1 MNHTYR
7 LVWNQET
14 QRYVPAPECAKG
26 KGKSS
31 AKSKT
36 KALAPAAVILSTV
49 LALPAWAQT
58 SAPAPAANQLPTGG
72 QVVSGSA
79 HINQSGSQ
87 MQIQQGSQK
96 AIIDWT
102 SFNIGKNASVTF
114 QQNNAS
120 AIALN
125 RVTAGDASHIHGQ
138 LNANGQVWLINP
150 NGIVFGQ
157 GSQVD
162 VGGLVAS
169 TMNITNADF
178 NNGNYTF
185 TRNGA
190 TGSIT
195 NQGELTAQ
203 DGGSIALLAPTVSN
217 DGILRAQ
224 LGTVA
229 MVAGDKITLQAGAN
243 GLLNVQVDPAT
254 IRTLVENKQLIVADG
269 GQVIMT
275 GRAADQLS
283 SSVVANTGTIQAN
296 RLQEKDGKILLIA
309 DMQHG
314 ETKAAG
320 TLEAHFIDTSAAK
333 VSIDQDLH
341 INTAGGQWLIDPVDI
356 TIDAGNA
363 TALQIALDS
372 GSVIVDTSSNTGSDP
387 GDIYVNADISYTKN
401 KLTLNAD
408 NDINLNAAIH
418 VNGSGTLA
426 LNYGGTQG
434 NSSTTPATG
443 SSINARFGTNGGFA
457 GKVNFAQAG
466 PGLLAINGH
475 DYTVIK
481 DVAALQAMSSN
492 LAGKYVLGGDVNAS
506 SVANFAPIGNNST
519 RFTGTF
525 DGLGHTIS
533 NLTINNSNNNY
544 IGLFGVTQG
553 VTLRNI
559 GLVAADIKGGSNV
572 GALAGYQE
580 GGSIHNA
587 YATGQVSGN
596 NSVGGLVGYQWSGS
610 TISNAYAT
618 GQVSG
623 SNYVGGL
630 VGLQDGS
637 GSGSISISKAYAT
650 GSVRGSLAVGGLVG
664 YQYGSI
670 GNAYAAGL
678 VRGSNYVG
686 GLVGYQSSGSSI
698 SNAYATGQ
706 VSGSDYVGGLVGYQY
721 GSIHNAYATGSVSGS
736 VAVGGL
742 VGVQSNGGN
751 GSISS
756 ISNTYATGPVRG
768 SDSVGGLV
776 GLQSKGSISNT
787 YATGPV
793 RGTTNV
799 GGLVGYQTNG
809 SISNT
814 YAIGPVSGTTN
825 VGGLVGYRGSSI
837 SSSYWNT
844 QTAGQ
849 ATQGVGVGLQD
860 DVTGKTTAGLTNPS
874 ALGWDSTI
882 WGAEI
887 LAESAQAAGYRN
899 AGDSLVFL
907 KGLTRDQDKIST
919 NGTLFNGGY
928 GTAAAAWTLTS
939 WQQLQNINHNS
950 TTLGG
955 HYQLKTDLDKN
966 SAGYASLASAT
977 ANGGKG
983 WKPIGDNSSDTTATR
998 FTGNFDGLGHTISD
1012 LTIDRPDQNQVGL
1025 FGMTERATLRNMGL
1039 VAANIKGLNDVGG
1052 LVGYQLNGSI
1062 HNAYATGQV
1071 NGSGSLGG
1079 LVGYQWNGRIYNSYA
1094 TGQVSGSLAVGGLV
1108 GYQLSGSIGNA
1119 YATGQVSGTTNV
1131 GGLIGFRT
1139 GSDAISG
1146 TITSSYWNTET
1157 AGQATQGVGSGPQ
1170 TGVTGKTTEQLKQ
1183 QATFTGWNMD
1193 DAGGTGTVWRI
1204 YEGHTGP
1211 LLRSFLKPTTVTA
1224 AISGVIY
1231 KTYDGTAVSGSVSS
1245 YTTNVTGAAL
1255 SGTLRY
1261 TTNSKNAGNY
1271 RTVDGS
1277 LKFTGLY
1284 SSDQQGY
1291 DISYVASNPAMLTIG
1306 KAALTV
1312 TDMTANNKTYDGGTV
1327 ATLSGGSLGGVIG

>member
-7 LVWNQET
+7 LVWNQEA

-26 KGKSS
+26 KGKS
-31 AKSKT
+31 KT
-36 KALAPAAVILSTV
+36 KALAPAAVILSTA
-49 LALPAWAQT
+49 LALPAWAA
-58 SAPAPAANQLPTGG
+58 SLDAGALPTGG
-72 QVVSGSA
+72 NVVSGTA
-79 HINQSGSQ
+79 NIGQSGNA
-87 MQIQQGSQK
+87 MTVNQGSQK

-102 SFNIGKNASVTF
+102 SFNIGKDAAVTF
-114 QQNNAS
+114 QQNNTS

-195 NQGELTAQ
+195 NQGELTAK

-229 MVAGDKITLQAGAN
+229 LAAGDKITLQAGAN

-333 VSIDQDLH
+333 VSIDKDLH

-363 TALQIALDS
+363 TPLQIALDS
-372 GSVIVDTSSNTGSDP
+372 GDVIVDTSSNTGSDP
-387 GDIYVNADISYTKN
+387 GDIYVNADISYTQN

-434 NSSTTPATG
+434 NSSATPATG

-492 LAGKYVLGGDVNAS
+492 LAGKYVLGGDINAS
-506 SVANFAPIGNNST
+506 SVANFAPIGSSNST

-525 DGLGHTIS
+525 DGLGHTIG

-587 YATGQVSGN
+587 YATGQVSGS

-623 SNYVGGL
+623 S
-630 VGLQDGS
+630 DH
-637 GSGSISISKAYAT
+637 
-650 GSVRGSLAVGGLVG
+650 
-664 YQYGSI
+664 
-670 GNAYAAGL
+670 
-678 VRGSNYVG
+678 
-686 GLVGYQSSGSSI
+686 
-698 SNAYATGQ
+698 
-706 VSGSDYVGGLVGYQY
+706 VGGLVGYQY

-736 VAVGGL
+736 NYVGGL

-793 RGTTNV
+793 SGTTNV

-837 SSSYWNT
+837 ISSSYWNT

-874 ALGWDSTI
+874 ALGWDGDI
-882 WGAEI
+882 WGAGA

-950 TTLGG
+950 TTLE
-955 HYQLKTDLDKN
+955 
-966 SAGYASLASAT
+966 
-977 ANGGKG
+977 
-983 WKPIGDNSSDTTATR
+983 IG
-998 FTGNFDGLGHTISD
+998 
-1012 LTIDRPDQNQVGL
+1012 
-1025 FGMTERATLRNMGL
+1025 RAH
-1039 VAANIKGLNDVGG
+1039 V
-1052 LVGYQLNGSI
+1052 
-1062 HNAYATGQV
+1062 
-1071 NGSGSLGG
+1071 
-1079 LVGYQWNGRIYNSYA
+1079 
-1094 TGQVSGSLAVGGLV
+1094 
-1108 GYQLSGSIGNA
+1108 
-1119 YATGQVSGTTNV
+1119 
-1131 GGLIGFRT
+1131 
-1139 GSDAISG
+1139 
-1146 TITSSYWNTET
+1146 
-1157 AGQATQGVGSGPQ
+1157 
-1170 TGVTGKTTEQLKQ
+1170 
-1183 QATFTGWNMD
+1183 
-1193 DAGGTGTVWRI
+1193 
-1204 YEGHTGP
+1204 
-1211 LLRSFLKPTTVTA
+1211 
-1224 AISGVIY
+1224 
-1231 KTYDGTAVSGSVSS
+1231 
-1245 YTTNVTGAAL
+1245 
-1255 SGTLRY
+1255 
-1261 TTNSKNAGNY
+1261 
-1271 RTVDGS
+1271 
-1277 LKFTGLY
+1277 
-1284 SSDQQGY
+1284 
-1291 DISYVASNPAMLTIG
+1291 
-1306 KAALTV
+1306 
-1312 TDMTANNKTYDGGTV
+1312 
-1327 ATLSGGSLGGVIG
+1327 